1 MTDETVNLKRDQQ
14 KSSNLKNREKKRFKN
29 TDRLLNLSL
38 WDNTKRTN
46 THVIV
51 VPKREQ
57 KKTCEGTM
65 SENFQNL
72 ALTVN
77 LQIQKSQ

>member
-1 MTDETVNLKRDQQ
+1 M
-14 KSSNLKNREKKRFKN
+14 
-29 TDRLLNLSL
+29 

-46 THVIV
+46 THVTV

-65 SENFQNL
+65 SENFPNL
-72 ALTVN
+72 ALAVN
-77 LQIQKSQ
+77 LQIQKSQWIPSRKNIKKSMLEQSHYGQTTEYQTKGKLWK

>member
-1 MTDETVNLKRDQQ
+1 M
-14 KSSNLKNREKKRFKN
+14 
-29 TDRLLNLSL
+29 

-46 THVIV
+46 THVTV

-65 SENFQNL
+65 SENFPNL
-72 ALTVN
+72 ALAVN